1 MTILEFERRAPSDR
15 LGLKGPRAQ
24 GWLAACGVDTPAAP
38 NTWLSFAGDGALPGA
53 AEDGLLVARLGAGE
67 FFLEDAQAG
76 VIVRALASVAA
87 KPPAGVYPVL
97 REDAAFR
104 LAGDGALD
112 VLAQVCS
119 VDFAT
124 LPVLPRPVVMTLMIG
139 VSVLVLPQAEHGRR
153 WFHIWCDPTFGEYLG
168 DSVGSV
174 VVDCGGHYRR

>member
-1 MTILEFERRAPSDR
+1 MTPLEFERRPPSDR

-24 GWLAACGVDTPAAP
+24 DWLAACGIDTPAAP
-38 NTWLSFAGDGALPGA
+38 NTWLGFAGDRALAGA

-67 FFLEDAQAG
+67 FFLEDAEAG
-76 VIVRALASVAA
+76 VIVRALTAVALAS
-87 KPPAGVYPVL
+87 PAGVYPVL

-112 VLAQVCS
+112 VLAQVCN

-124 LPVLPRPVVMTLMIG
+124 LALEPRPVVMTLMIG
-139 VSVLVLPQAEHGRR
+139 VSVLVLPQAKDGRR
-153 WFHIWCDPTFGEYLG
+153 RFQIWCDPTFGEYLG
-168 DSVGSV
+168 ESVGSV